1 MSTPISPK
9 SAAILRPGKY
19 RLLVVAHPDDETL
32 FFGGLLAST
41 TKKKTPWLVIC
52 VTDGDADGN
61 GKARAKQFRNAT
73 RKLGV
78 TYIAHWDFPDIYEK
92 RLDIEALATRLQGL
106 VAPKEVYTHGVL
118 GEYGHPHHQDVCAA
132 VFRAFGDTEIPLW
145 SAAYN
150 CWPERRIHLSEDEY
164 RLKCEILSG
173 IYQAETRRFAHFL
186 PATATEGFT
195 QLSGLEVKSL
205 YRFFTGGPAPARRT
219 LRAYRWYWTYL
230 AASGGQVAPRPF

>member
-1 MSTPISPK
+1 MPTPNPSA
-9 SAAILRPGKY
+9 SAAIFRPGKY

-41 TKKKTPWLVIC
+41 SKQKTPWLVVC
-52 VTDGDADGN
+52 VTDGNADGN
-61 GKARAKQFRNAT
+61 GVARAKQFRDAT
-73 RKLGV
+73 RKLG
-78 TYIAHWDFPDIYEK
+78 IRHIEHWDFPDIYEK
-92 RLDIEALATRLQGL
+92 RLDIQALSSKLQAL
-106 VAPKEVYTHGVL
+106 VPPKEVYTHGVL

-132 VFRAFGDTEIPLW
+132 VFRAYAPTKIPIW

-150 CWPERRIHLSEDEY
+150 CWPHRSVRLSEATY
-164 RLKCEILSG
+164 RLKCKILSG

-195 QLSGLEVKSL
+195 QLSANEVKSL
-205 YRFFTGGPAPARRT
+205 YAFLTGGPAPSLRS

-230 AASGGQVAPRPF
+230 EQSGGQVAPRPF